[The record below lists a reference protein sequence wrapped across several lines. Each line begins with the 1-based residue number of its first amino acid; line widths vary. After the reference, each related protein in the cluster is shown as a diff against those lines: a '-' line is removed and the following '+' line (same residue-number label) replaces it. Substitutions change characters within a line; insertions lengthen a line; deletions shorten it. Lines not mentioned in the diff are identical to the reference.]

1 MMSQRSRTGRG
12 EGGVR
17 AIVRLFHSTVLSL
30 YILCAI
36 LRLNRA
42 WYQILRA
49 ADALAGLSR
58 LVAPAVL
65 VVWCFRAASEFVNNP
80 SVHTGL
86 QLIFHMQV
94 LILVLGRRRLP
105 PDLLE

>member
-1 MMSQRSRTGRG
+1 M
-12 EGGVR
+12 
-17 AIVRLFHSTVLSL
+17 RLFLTVLLTL
-30 YILCAI
+30 YIVCAI
-36 LRLNRA
+36 FGLQRV

-65 VVWCFRAASEFVNNP
+65 VVLSYRAAIDLGKNP
-80 SVHTGL
+80 SL
-86 QLIFHMQV
+86 QTAVQLVFYLHV
-94 LILVLGRRRLP
+94 LILLLGRRRLP